1 MKPSGLPLTAIL
13 VLAASA
19 GSLRAQ
25 TTQPLEPVEVSKLP
39 YLEIFSPTFFW
50 SDAADFVHIG
60 STTCPKGRAVAGGVS
75 IEKGS
80 ASLRILESYPD
91 GESWVVRVVNR
102 KRPDRVQ
109 SLQVRGFALCM
120 LPAARRASVQLSQHP
135 RLMYQSTRF
144 MLPTGYVSTSGRQA
158 CPKGGLVISGG
169 FGLDPDYR
177 GPAIPRIELSYPDPD
192 GWNVRAVNGANP
204 SGPAAEVRAH
214 AVCLGTSEGVN
225 IRDYQTVYFV
235 DKNVTV
241 KYGDGVVRQSI
252 GCGDDSAYALA
263 GGART
268 IRGRGASIEIQESF
282 PYSPKSWTVAVTNSG
297 DKRAGDATVRLY
309 AVCIKP

>member
-1 MKPSGLPLTAIL
+1 MKPSGLLSTAIL

-25 TTQPLEPVEVSKLP
+25 TTQPLEPVEVSTLP

-50 SDAADFVHIG
+50 SDAADIVHVG
-60 STTCPKGRAVAGGVS
+60 ATTCPKGRAIAGGVS

-91 GESWVVRVVNR
+91 GESWVVKVVNR
-102 KRPDRVQ
+102 KRPEKLQ
-109 SLQVRGFALCM
+109 SMQVRVFALCM
-120 LPAARRASVQLSQHP
+120 LPAARRASVLLSQHP
-135 RLMYQSTRF
+135 RLMYQSSGF
-144 MLPTGYVSTSGRQA
+144 ILPTGYVSTSGRQA
-158 CPKGGLVISGG
+158 CPKGALVISGG

-177 GPAIPRIELSYPDPD
+177 GPALPRMEFSYPDPD

-214 AVCLGTSEGVN
+214 AVCLGTNEGVN

-235 DKNVTV
+235 GKNVTV
-241 KYGDGVVRQSI
+241 KYGDAVVRQSV
-252 GCGDDSAYALA
+252 GCGGDPAYVLA

-268 IRGRGASIEIQESF
+268 IRGRGASVEMQESF
-282 PYSPKSWTVAVTNSG
+282 ADSPKSWTVAVTNRG